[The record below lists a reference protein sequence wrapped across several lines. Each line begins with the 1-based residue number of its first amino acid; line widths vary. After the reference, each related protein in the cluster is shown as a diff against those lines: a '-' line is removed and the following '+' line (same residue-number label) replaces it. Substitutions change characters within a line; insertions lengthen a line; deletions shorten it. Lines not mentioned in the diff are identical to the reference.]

1 MAPTRTP
8 VLLAACCAL
17 GLAVP
22 GVAAAQ
28 DTTGG
33 LPPDTTAPVV
43 SSLKVTPSKLSLTR
57 LHAPTATFALSE
69 AATVT
74 VTVERLQRG
83 RTVKGH
89 CLAAKHK
96 PKAKEACTKATRIS
110 RLTSAAPAG
119 AARVTIAVRSGTR
132 SLPAS
137 TYRVTAAAVDTAANR
152 STPATAHFTI
162 AF

>member
-1 MAPTRTP
+1 MQVTRTSVP
-8 VLLAACCAL
+8 AAWCALALAA
-17 GLAVP
+17 P

-28 DTTGG
+28 DTAGG
-33 LPPDTTAPVV
+33 LPPDTLAPVV
-43 SSLKVTPSKLSLTR
+43 SALKVTPSKLSLTR

-83 RTVKGH
+83 RRVNGH
-89 CLAAKHK
+89 CLAAKRK
-96 PKAKEACTKATRIS
+96 PSARAACTKVTRIS

-119 AARVTIAVRSGTR
+119 AARVTIAVRSGKRT
-132 SLPAS
+132 LPAS
-137 TYRVTAAAVDTAANR
+137 TYRVTAAAVDAAANR
-152 STPATAHFTI
+152 STPATARFTI

>member
-1 MAPTRTP
+1 MTFPRTP
-8 VLLAACCAL
+8 ILVVWLLL

-22 GVAAAQ
+22 GAAAAQ

-43 SSLKVTPSKLSLTR
+43 SALKVTPSKLSLTR
-57 LHAPTATFALSE
+57 LHAPTATFTLSE

-83 RTVKGH
+83 RRVHGH

-96 PKAKEACTKATRIS
+96 PSARAACTKVTRIS
-110 RLTSAAPAG
+110 RLTRAAPAG
-119 AARVTIAVRSGTR
+119 PARLTIAVRSGSRT
-132 SLPAS
+132 LPAG
-137 TYRVTAAAVDTAANR
+137 TYRVTAAAVDASANR

>member
-1 MAPTRTP
+1 MPITRTP
-8 VLLAACCAL
+8 VLAACCAL

-22 GVAAAQ
+22 GAAGAQ

-33 LPPDTTAPVV
+33 LPPDTTPPVV
-43 SSLKVTPSKLSLTR
+43 SSLKVTPSNLSLTR

-74 VTVERLQRG
+74 VTVERLHRG
-83 RTVKGH
+83 RRVKGH

-96 PKAKEACTKATRIS
+96 PKANEACTKATRIS
-110 RLTSAAPAG
+110 RLTPRAVPAG
-119 AARVTIAVRSGTR
+119 MVRVTIAVRSGART
-132 SLPAS
+132 LPAS
-137 TYRVTAAAVDTAANR
+137 TYRVTAAAVDAAANR

-162 AF
+162 TF

>member
-1 MAPTRTP
+1 MTLTRTS
-8 VLLAACCAL
+8 VLAAWCVLAL
-17 GLAVP
+17 AAP

-43 SSLKVTPSKLSLTR
+43 SSLKVTPSKLSLSR
-57 LHAPTATFALSE
+57 LHAPTASFALSE
-69 AATVT
+69 PATVT

-83 RTVKGH
+83 RRVHGV

-119 AARVTIAVRSGTR
+119 AARVTIAVRSGKR
-132 SLPAS
+132 ALPAS
-137 TYRVTAAAVDTAANR
+137 TYRVTAAAVDAAANR
-152 STPATAHFTI
+152 STSATTHFTI

>member
-1 MAPTRTP
+1 MPLTRTP
-8 VLLAACCAL
+8 VLAAWCAL
-17 GLAVP
+17 ALAVP

-69 AATVT
+69 AVTVT

-83 RTVKGH
+83 RRVKGH

-110 RLTSAAPAG
+110 QRTSAAPAG
-119 AARVTIAVRSGTR
+119 AARIKIAVRSGART
-132 SLPAS
+132 LPAS
-137 TYRVTAAAVDTAANR
+137 TYRVTAAAVDAAANR